1 MVNELKRERM
11 VADLLLANILIHAI
25 IELFSIPVLQSFD
38 FQILSF
44 FSGFNFEGVVVFIFF
59 SRQTL
64 AVLQN
69 GNNNFFMTEAVII

>member
-1 MVNELKRERM
+1 M
-11 VADLLLANILIHAI
+11 VANLLLANILIHAN
-25 IELFSIPVLQSFD
+25 IELFSRPVPRNFD

-44 FSGFNFEGVVVFIFF
+44 FSGFNFEGIIVFIFF

-69 GNNNFFMTEAVII
+69 GNRITFS